1 MTIKKQKVAIVF
13 TGGTISMT
21 VDEKVGAAIPTL
33 SGEQIMSMVTNIDKV
48 ADVEIFNF
56 DEIPGPHITPERM
69 MELKHY
75 INNLL
80 NRQDICGVVVTHGTD
95 SLEETAYFLD
105 LTIDNPK
112 PVIVTG
118 AMRSS
123 SELGYD
129 GPSNL
134 SSAVCTAISKK
145 AINKGVLI
153 VLNNE
158 VMLASESTKTN
169 TLALNTFQSVS
180 GGPLGIIDCNEL
192 VLFKN
197 LAKRTII
204 DTDIV
209 EPKVALFKSGIG
221 MDETFI
227 KFAADNGYRGIVI
240 EAMGRG
246 NIPPNMFNGVKYA
259 REKNIPVVVVSRC
272 HSGRVFDSY
281 GYLGSGRDLRNIG
294 CIFGDD
300 LPGQKARIKLMLAL
314 GKTNDLDVIKD
325 FFEKGIYY

>member
-1 MTIKKQKVAIVF
+1 MTNKKKVAIVF

-48 ADVEIFNF
+48 ADVEVFNF

-80 NRQDICGVVVTHGTD
+80 KRKDICGVVITHGTD

-105 LTIDNPK
+105 LTIDNDK

-134 SSAVCTAISKK
+134 SGAVCTAISDS
-145 AINKGVLI
+145 ARGKGVLI

-158 VMLASESTKTN
+158 VIAASEATKTD
-169 TLALNTFQSVS
+169 TLALNTFQSVT
-180 GGPLGIIDCNEL
+180 GGPLGVIDCNEL
-192 VLFKN
+192 LLYKHI
-197 LAKRTII
+197 AKRTII
-204 DTDIV
+204 DTDTV
-209 EPKVALFKSGIG
+209 EPNIALFKAAVG

-227 KFAADNGYRGIVI
+227 KLAVDNGYKGIVI

-246 NIPPNMFNGVKYA
+246 NIPPRMYEGVKYA
-259 REKNIPVVVVSRC
+259 RENNIPVVIVSRC
-272 HSGRVFDSY
+272 NSGRVFDSY
-281 GYLGSGRDLRNIG
+281 GYLGSGRDLRNLG
-294 CIFGDD
+294 CIFGGD
-300 LPGQKARIKLMLAL
+300 LPGHKARLKLILAL
-314 GKTNDLDVIKD
+314 GKTNNLNEIKD
-325 FFEKGIYY
+325 YFEEGIYY

>member
-1 MTIKKQKVAIVF
+1 MNKKKVAIIF

-21 VDEKVGAAIPTL
+21 VDKKIGAAIPTL
-33 SGEQIMSMVTNIDKV
+33 SGEQIMSMVTNMDKV
-48 ADVEIFNF
+48 ADIEVCNF
-56 DEIPGPHITPERM
+56 AEIPGPHMTPEILI
-69 MELKHY
+69 ELKHY
-75 INNLL
+75 VNKLL
-80 NRQDICGVVVTHGTD
+80 AREDICGAVITHGTD

-105 LTIDNPK
+105 LTISSKK

-134 SSAVCTAISKK
+134 SASVCTAVSDK
-145 AINKGVLI
+145 AIGKGVLI

-158 VMLASESTKTN
+158 VLLASEATKTD
-169 TLALNTFQSVS
+169 TLALNTFKPLSK
-180 GGPLGIIDCNEL
+180 GPLGLIDCNEL
-192 VLFKN
+192 VIFKN
-197 LAKRTII
+197 TEERTII
-204 DTDIV
+204 DTDKI
-209 EPKVALFKSGIG
+209 ETNVALFKSGIG
-221 MDETFI
+221 MDDEFI
-227 KFAADNGYRGIVI
+227 KFAADSGYKGIII

-246 NIPPNMFNGVKYA
+246 NLPPKMYEGVKYA
-259 REKNIPVVVVSRC
+259 REKNIPVVIVSRC

-294 CIFGDD
+294 CIFGGE

-314 GKTNDLDVIKD
+314 GKTNNLDEIKD